1 MLIKYFFNFATF
13 NFNQQIYPLR
23 VTRHFKNFLTAIFI
37 AVYAFAVSPAEYL
50 HHHFLHSQNAGNS
63 FQQPKG
69 ENGKIFKKAFSSC
82 DTKCP
87 ICHHKLLGEGE
98 TGKIYTAA
106 FSLTKITGKI
116 FSSPDFTFSYTLFS
130 LSDRGPPAVL

>member
-1 MLIKYFFNFATF
+1 MRI
-13 NFNQQIYPLR
+13 
-23 VTRHFKNFLTAIFI
+23 TRHFKNYLTAVFI

-50 HHHFLHSQNAGNS
+50 HHHFLHNQNTGNS
-63 FQQPKG
+63 FQQSKI

-87 ICHHKLLGEGE
+87 ICHHKLLGAEGI
-98 TGKIYTAA
+98 GKIYTDS

-116 FSSPDFTFSYTLFS
+116 FSSPEFLFSYTLFS
-130 LSDRGPPAVL
+130 LADRGPPAVL

>member
-1 MLIKYFFNFATF
+1 MRITK
-13 NFNQQIYPLR
+13 
-23 VTRHFKNFLTAIFI
+23 HFKNFLTAIFI

-63 FQQPKG
+63 LQYSK

-87 ICHHKLLGEGE
+87 VCHHKLWGEGGI
-98 TGKIYTAA
+98 GKIDTAA

-116 FSSPDFTFSYTLFS
+116 FSSPGFLFSNTLFS
-130 LSDRGPPAVL
+130 LADRGPPVYDNF

>member
-1 MLIKYFFNFATF
+1 MRI
-13 NFNQQIYPLR
+13 
-23 VTRHFKNFLTAIFI
+23 TRHFKNFLTAIFI

-63 FQQPKG
+63 FQQAKG
-69 ENGKIFKKAFSSC
+69 EHGKIFKKAFSSC

-87 ICHHKLLGEGE
+87 ICHHKLLGEEG

-106 FSLTKITGKI
+106 FSATKITGKI
-116 FSSPDFTFSYTLFS
+116 FSSPEFPFSNSRFS
-130 LSDRGPPAVL
+130 LPDRGPPAVL